1 MTEPADRLM
10 PFLLAVLIP
19 FLTAGGIPDP
29 DLARLA
35 ATETIAAYQAA
46 GSSQLVT
53 VAQIVAFAL
62 ASLENLRL
70 SAPQDLSLSMKLKLR
85 GNATALNRVSQQAT
99 AALDAQRRDP
109 PAAAPDPTEILASLA
124 AAKAVVRQA
133 RLRLPPETA
142 KQVDLPNE
150 AAKQVDLPTE
160 AATQRDLPG
169 EASAQVDLPTEAA
182 KPEAAKPEAAKP
194 ELAPASKPTANVT
207 QADLAWAAAMTDVA
221 TRYSA
226 ELPNLPTAQ
235 QQPHLA
241 RIRALTNIAAMLGKG
256 EAPPLKARLLGSTA
270 LRG

>member
-142 KQVDLPNE
+142 KQVDLP
-150 AAKQVDLPTE
+150 TE

-169 EASAQVDLPTEAA
+169 ETSAQADLPA
-182 KPEAAKPEAAKP
+182 EAAKPEAAKP

-221 TRYSA
+221 TRYST
-226 ELPNLPTAQ
+226 ELPNLPPAQ